1 MTKVLIS
8 GGAGFIGSNLS
19 LKLMVQGYDVV
30 VLDSLSTQ
38 IHGEEPDLSYTYR
51 MIRDHVEMVV
61 GDVRNISDW
70 RKALTGVDAVIHL
83 AAETGTGQSM
93 YEINHYT
100 DTNIGG
106 TAKLLDILTND
117 KHNVKKLIVA
127 SSRAVYG
134 EGKYKCEK
142 HGTVY
147 PFSRKDEDMTSGDFH
162 VKCPKCGENVE
173 MLPTDEQSV
182 LAPTSVYGHTKQSQE
197 QLCMIVGRSVGIPT
211 VAFRF
216 QNVYGPGQSLQNPYT
231 GILSIFS
238 TRIKN
243 GNDINVFEDGLE
255 TRDFVYIDDVT
266 DAIILGLTRTEGDYQ
281 SLNVGSGQRTDVLR
295 IAELLIR
302 KYHSSSKVHVTGD
315 YRLGDIRHNLAD
327 LDAIRNVLGYEPK
340 IMFEEGISRFV
351 DWAESQEISP
361 DRYDESLL
369 EMKKRGLYKN
379 V

>member
-19 LKLMVQGYDVV
+19 LKLIAQGYDVV

-38 IHGEEPDLSYTYR
+38 IHGENPDLSYTYR

-61 GDVRNISDW
+61 GDVSNISDW
-70 RKALTGVDAVIHL
+70 RKALAGVDAVVHL

-106 TAKLLDILTND
+106 TAKLLDILTNE
-117 KHNVKKLIVA
+117 KHSVKKLIVA

-134 EGKYKCEK
+134 EGKYQCEK

-147 PFSRKDEDMTSGDFH
+147 PFSRKDEDMASGDFH
-162 VKCPKCGENVE
+162 VKCPVCGENIE

-182 LAPTSVYGHTKQSQE
+182 LFPTSVYGHTKQSQE
-197 QLCMIVGRSVGIPT
+197 QLSMLVGRSVGIPT

-216 QNVYGPGQSLQNPYT
+216 QNVYGPGQSLNNPYT

-238 TRIKN
+238 TQIKN
-243 GNDINVFEDGLE
+243 GNDINVFEDGFE
-255 TRDFVYIDDVT
+255 TRDFVFIDDVT
-266 DAIILGLTRTEGDYQ
+266 DAIILGLTRTEGDFHA
-281 SLNVGSGQRTDVLR
+281 LNVGSGQRTSVLR

-302 KYHSSSKVHVTGD
+302 EYHSSSKIRVTGD

-327 LDAIRNVLGYEPK
+327 LGTIRDLLGYELK
-340 IMFEEGISRFV
+340 VIFEKGLSRFV
-351 DWAESQEISP
+351 DWVEGQETAP
-361 DRYDESLL
+361 DRYEESLL
-369 EMKKRGLYKN
+369 EMKRRGLFKN
-379 V
+379 D